1 MCTCIA
7 FLRGINV
14 GGRHSLPMK
23 ELIVLFEAQ
32 GCTDVKTYIQ
42 SGNVVYRHARG
53 NVRLL
58 ADDIGSAILAS
69 HGFQPRTLI
78 LTKDDLKHA
87 VAANP
92 FPQAADDPKTLHLFF
107 LADLPTSPELDAMTE
122 IKADNE
128 KFSLA
133 DKVLYLYAPDGIGRS
148 KLAGKVEKLIAVDAT
163 ARNWRTV
170 NKVLE
175 LTCR

>member
-1 MCTCIA
+1 MQ
-7 FLRGINV
+7 
-14 GGRHSLPMK
+14 
-23 ELIVLFEAQ
+23 ELILLFEVQ
-32 GCTDVKTYIQ
+32 GCTDVRTYIQ

-53 NVRLL
+53 NVRSL
-58 ADDIGSAILAS
+58 AEDIGSAILAS

-78 LTKDDLKHA
+78 LTRDDLEQA

-92 FPQAADDPKTLHLFF
+92 FPQAADNPKTLHLYF
-107 LADLPTSPELDAMTE
+107 LADLPTSPELDAMTA

-133 DKVLYLYAPDGIGRS
+133 DKVLFLHAPDGIGRS
-148 KLAGKVEKLIAVDAT
+148 KLAEKVERLLGVQAT

-175 LTCR
+175 MACS

>member
-1 MCTCIA
+1 MQ
-7 FLRGINV
+7 
-14 GGRHSLPMK
+14 
-23 ELIVLFEAQ
+23 ELILLFEAQ
-32 GCTDVKTYIQ
+32 GCTDVRTYIQ

-53 NVRLL
+53 NVRSL
-58 ADDIGSAILAS
+58 AEDIGSAILAS
-69 HGFQPRTLI
+69 HGFQPRTRI
-78 LTKDDLKHA
+78 LTRDDLEQA

-92 FPQAADDPKTLHLFF
+92 FPQAADNPKTLHLYF
-107 LADLPTSPELDAMTE
+107 LADLPTSPELDAMTA

-133 DKVLYLYAPDGIGRS
+133 DKVLFLHAPDGIGRF
-148 KLAGKVEKLIAVDAT
+148 KLAEKVERLLGVQAT

-175 LTCR
+175 MACS